1 MTIREV
7 QNSYKKILGDLS
19 QRNVKEALDDLLRL
33 IVLTQQSEFRH
44 QYDKNLEIYK
54 NILKYTAE
62 GIRDPDRSKI
72 YNRMLASVFE
82 LTDLVFQHLLTH
94 RSGMQIYQV
103 KKDIANKLD
112 WMIDQAVDSISGL
125 HFVTDLDEMLKD
137 INLEQSDP
145 LKEQEER
152 HKVMA
157 KVFELV
163 WLTDRFNE
171 KEINLIESIRKSS
184 QIEWFEKCI
193 IVSALTLSLI
203 RCFDQNKLDLL
214 ITFYE
219 ENIDQIWQR
228 ALVGLVFG
236 LYIYDDRL
244 PLYPGVVN
252 RLSFLKEKEG
262 LAGEIQMVLIQ
273 ILRSK
278 ETERITKKLQ
288 EEILPE
294 VVKLAPKLED
304 KLDLENLISKD
315 PMDEKNPDW
324 EDFFKDTP
332 DLYHK
337 MEEFTN
343 LQMEGSDVFWS
354 AFAMLKH
361 FDFFHY
367 VHNWFLPFHRGN
379 TYILDLFRKEFGN
392 SDPETLLDAIA
403 GSAFLCNSDKYSF
416 CLNIRHLQEGQK
428 SLLLNFF
435 TEELKNIN
443 EITEEDSLL
452 NKSTKDK
459 FIFTQYIQDLYRFH
473 KLHPQ
478 RSELTDIFS
487 IPLHLHKTW
496 FLPALV
502 EENSII
508 RNIAEFYFER
518 DQFEPA
524 REIYQMLNKKGDNSY
539 EIFEKIGYC
548 YQRERRYE
556 EALDYYLKAE
566 LYDTNKLWLAKKIAL
581 CYRNLKMYDEAIQ
594 YYQEV
599 LKITPDS
606 SSVLASVGHCF
617 LDKNEIET
625 ALNYFFKVEF
635 LSPDDVSALRPIAW
649 IYFIRGDFEEAASCY
664 HRILG
669 KDPNKYDHM
678 NLGHVEWCMGN
689 KTAALSQYK
698 LSIRKKDNNLEQFLA
713 GFNADQAYLVKHGIE
728 PRDIPLMLDYLKYTL
743 DSSV

>member
-171 KEINLIESIRKSS
+171 KEINLIESIRKSN

-379 TYILDLFRKEFGN
+379 TYILDLFRKEF
-392 SDPETLLDAIA
+392 
-403 GSAFLCNSDKYSF
+403 
-416 CLNIRHLQEGQK
+416 
-428 SLLLNFF
+428 
-435 TEELKNIN
+435 
-443 EITEEDSLL
+443 
-452 NKSTKDK
+452 
-459 FIFTQYIQDLYRFH
+459 
-473 KLHPQ
+473 
-478 RSELTDIFS
+478 
-487 IPLHLHKTW
+487 
-496 FLPALV
+496 
-502 EENSII
+502 
-508 RNIAEFYFER
+508 
-518 DQFEPA
+518 
-524 REIYQMLNKKGDNSY
+524 
-539 EIFEKIGYC
+539 
-548 YQRERRYE
+548 
-556 EALDYYLKAE
+556 
-566 LYDTNKLWLAKKIAL
+566 
-581 CYRNLKMYDEAIQ
+581 
-594 YYQEV
+594 
-599 LKITPDS
+599 
-606 SSVLASVGHCF
+606 
-617 LDKNEIET
+617 
-625 ALNYFFKVEF
+625 
-635 LSPDDVSALRPIAW
+635 
-649 IYFIRGDFEEAASCY
+649 
-664 HRILG
+664 
-669 KDPNKYDHM
+669 
-678 NLGHVEWCMGN
+678 
-689 KTAALSQYK
+689 
-698 LSIRKKDNNLEQFLA
+698 
-713 GFNADQAYLVKHGIE
+713 
-728 PRDIPLMLDYLKYTL
+728 
-743 DSSV
+743 